1 MYLWSWTYFLCFI
14 LVCFLL
20 ILFTNYSLN
29 REEKILVITGN
40 DTDHT
45 HQIIHTILRNRKM
58 RLSDI
63 SVLFTSWKA
72 RINKQLINGILCKRD
87 IKWIFDESL
96 NCLIRDMLWYY
107 RMTDIFDMFLNFFFG
122 GVAEMKPSILLVDDM
137 SNIKDGNIRRL

>member
-1 MYLWSWTYFLCFI
+1 M
-14 LVCFLL
+14 CFLL

-72 RINKQLINGILCKRD
+72 RINKQLINGILCRRG
-87 IKWIFDESL
+87 INWIFDESL

-107 RMTDIFDMFLNFFFG
+107 RMTDIFDMFFNFWG
-122 GVAEMKPSILLVDDM
+122 VVVVAEMKPSILLVDVM